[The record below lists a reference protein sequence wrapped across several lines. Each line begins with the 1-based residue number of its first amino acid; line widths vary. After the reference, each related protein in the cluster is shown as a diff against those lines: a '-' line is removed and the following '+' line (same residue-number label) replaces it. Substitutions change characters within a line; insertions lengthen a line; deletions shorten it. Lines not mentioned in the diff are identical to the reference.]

1 LTNLLQAFPSFQNQ
15 QSEDQSLTCR
25 TDAVIGDNS
34 SFRMKPFVLLLGY
47 VLLVGAAIAQNSSSP
62 IITIRKGTAVVVAIK
77 DAAGPAAAVLKNDI
91 ELSGA
96 LTLGDSASA
105 TVLASVTGSGN
116 GVSAQAVD
124 KTGSVVLQK
133 NYGGD
138 SRRAVHQ
145 FVDELVETLSGQ
157 KGIASSKIAFV
168 SNRTGHK
175 EIYTADYDGAGAVQL
190 TRDNAISVNPNL
202 SSDGR
207 KLAYTGYQSGYADIY
222 LVDLASGSRNRIIK
236 YPGTNS
242 GPAISPQG
250 NRIACTMSKDGNPE
264 IYVTNI
270 NGDSPRR
277 LTRARGVESSPSW
290 SPSGSELVYSSD
302 ERGGPQ
308 IYRMSVDGGSS
319 RLLSTGF
326 GYCTEPNWSPDG
338 KKIAFNVRSGGA
350 FQVAVLDLDG
360 GSARV
365 IANDGERPVWGPDSR
380 HVLFARGN
388 GLFMIDSVTGR
399 EARIIGDL
407 GRVSEPTWSR

>member
-1 LTNLLQAFPSFQNQ
+1 
-15 QSEDQSLTCR
+15 
-25 TDAVIGDNS
+25 
-34 SFRMKPFVLLLGY
+34 MKPSVLLLGY
-47 VLLVGAAIAQNSSSP
+47 VLLTGLATAQNSSSP
-62 IITIRKGTAVVVAIK
+62 VITIRKGTAVVVEIK
-77 DAAGPAAAVLKNDI
+77 DASGPAGAVLKNDI
-91 ELSGA
+91 ELSGV

-105 TVLASVTGSGN
+105 TAVVSLAASGN
-116 GVSAQAVD
+116 GTAGQVVD
-124 KTGSVVLQK
+124 KTGNVILQK

-138 SRRAVHQ
+138 SRRRVHQ
-145 FVDELVETLSGQ
+145 FVDDLVETLTGQ
-157 KGIASSKIAFV
+157 KGIAASKIAFV

-175 EIYTADYDGAGAVQL
+175 EIYTADYDGANAVQL

-202 SSDGR
+202 SADAR

-222 LVDLASGSRNRIIK
+222 LVDLVSGSRNRIIK

-290 SPSGSELVYSSD
+290 SPNGSEIVYSSD

-326 GYCTEPNWSPDG
+326 GYCTEPNWAPDG
-338 KKIAFNVRSGGA
+338 KRVTFNVRSGGN

-360 GSARV
+360 GSSRV
-365 IANDGERPVWGPDSR
+365 VANDGERPVWGPDSR
-380 HVLFARGN
+380 HVLFARGS
-388 GLFMIDSVTGR
+388 GLFMIDTVTGR
-399 EARIIGDL
+399 EARIVGDL